1 MLTSTV
7 HTTCVVTPCMCWLWA
22 ADGEHYCD
30 TLYVLTVHSWWRT
43 WSPIQIS
50 YCQDPASSNQPPPSG
65 PTCARWTH
73 NGSTKAPFALHWVNS
88 SPYLCPNVRIIQ
100 IMTIFNVCATHNVCG
115 GWNTWS
121 CFRGIPGNAMMMWWC
136 DNNQDR
142 QESEC
147 FELLCGQ
154 ARLIRL
160 HLSPFCP
167 GSVSYVFRRWDM
179 NWFLYLISLFEL
191 QIHNVQ
197 ITAQHFTAC
206 WLSIKY
212 CSYNLQPAPC
222 PAGRRPVNPIE
233 GMYNH
238 IKLTL

>member
-1 MLTSTV
+1 
-7 HTTCVVTPCMCWLWA
+7 MCWLCT
-22 ADGEHYCD
+22 ADGGHD
-30 TLYVLTVHSWWRT
+30 HPFKSLIVRTQPALTSHHH
-43 WSPIQIS
+43 Q
-50 YCQDPASSNQPPPSG
+50 ASG

-88 SPYLCPNVRIIQ
+88 SPYLRPNVRIIQ

-121 CFRGIPGNAMMMWWC
+121 CFRRIQGNAMMMWWC

-212 CSYNLQPAPC
+212 CSYNLQPAPR

-233 GMYNH
+233 GT
-238 IKLTL
+238 IT